1 MEIQTSE
8 SFGWAKLLLVVIIL
22 VLVGSCGTVMALT
35 GRLNIGSDPE
45 REAKARAIDQM
56 APLATQQALAIEQAR
71 ADLDLVSRERS
82 AKFWHQVRTSVAV
95 IVLTGMILGTGIG
108 LVGASGWAS
117 WMVKQARMPAIKQAG
132 AGIVLIGKDAPIL
145 IDEYT
150 GARGLLTDKAGESEI
165 RARVVIEKGK
175 QDVQRDYL
183 QRTKPQNR
191 LSEKGTGSDSVVPV
205 QVWDITEKDH
215 HTSVQ

>member
-1 MEIQTSE
+1 
-8 SFGWAKLLLVVIIL
+8 
-22 VLVGSCGTVMALT
+22 MALT

-56 APLATQQALAIEQAR
+56 APLATQQWLQAEQAR
-71 ADLDLVSRERS
+71 AELNLENQERS
-82 AKFWHQVRTSVAV
+82 AMFWHQVRTSVAV
-95 IVLTGMILGTGIG
+95 IVLTGMILGTGIA
-108 LVGASGWAS
+108 LVGASGWAL

-132 AGIVLIGKDAPIL
+132 AGIVLVGKDSPIL